1 MALDY
6 GDVGVRLRLTPTY
19 VHPLQWPDRASRFD
33 GRAFRSL
40 PAGRMLTDDTKESIR
55 AAYTRLKE
63 GLPGFRARAS
73 QGKMIAEV
81 AKALAVEG
89 GAAVIEAPTGTG
101 KSMAY
106 LIAGVEV
113 ARAQKKKLLIATATI
128 ALQEQL
134 VQRDIPLYLK
144 LNGREAK
151 VALAK
156 GRGRYLCPRNLAM
169 ASNSLQDTAQMGL
182 GFEADLALWSKPPAE
197 RDKQVL
203 AKLAGAFDRHEW
215 DGDMDN
221 APETPGDLLR
231 AMITTSAGGCTGRK
245 CGQFMAC
252 PFFAARRAVGDA
264 DIIVAN
270 QDLVL
275 ADLTM
280 PREEDGFGGVILPK
294 PDEVLYIFDEGHH
307 VPSKAIDRGAAEV
320 HMSVTVRQLSRL
332 GRQIH
337 AAYSLTDKEV
347 IGKLSLD
354 AGDEKLQELS
364 DALEEL
370 EKDIRLHWLPSP
382 ADDEPMY
389 RGSLGQLPESWVE
402 HARVLYVFTG
412 EMERWVG
419 AVRRAVLEMTES
431 GPTNEALSRE
441 LGMALERIDRQLR
454 TWRAWSSEDRE
465 GGPPLARW
473 VTMSGDQQLVCHASS
488 VSAGGL
494 LRSVLWENASAV
506 VMTSA
511 TLSAGGNFRTFA
523 DAVGLP
529 DGAVTLSLPSPFNLA
544 AQARLEVPALRAMP
558 DAREEHAQEISDWL
572 AANLDWGA
580 GNLVLFTSRAKL
592 DRVLQKLPIECVR
605 KVRAQ
610 GSLGKAQLVAEHIV
624 DVEAGKGSTLFGLAS
639 FGEGLDLPGKLCE
652 TVVITQLPFAVPTD
666 PVGATYAEWLESRG
680 RNPFIEV
687 TVPDATRLLT
697 QYCGRLIRTET
708 DHGRIVLLDRRV
720 VTKRYGER
728 MLNALP
734 PFARAIERAA

>member
-1 MALDY
+1 
-6 GDVGVRLRLTPTY
+6 
-19 VHPLQWPDRASRFD
+19 
-33 GRAFRSL
+33 
-40 PAGRMLTDDTKESIR
+40 MLTDDTKESIR

>member
-264 DIIVAN
+264 EIIVAN